1 LTISQPPGIL
11 FAPPA
16 SEADA
21 VWGCAVFMAVMV
33 FTGWTADSPV
43 PAQPVSMRTLSGDEL
58 VRIGEIHDVQN
69 HFPEALTYYE
79 QALASYR
86 AHKQRKG
93 EAIVQ
98 TKIGSIFERQGRRQE
113 AAVQLRQA
121 VGLFSKTSDSP
132 VYAEALFLL
141 GRVSLW
147 LGDRDEAASLFE
159 RAKERYRRAQNVQAL
174 GLVTLQSGL
183 LKVSDG
189 PSDEGLRELERTLEA
204 ARQRRDEEQMLT
216 SLVALG
222 DGNWILDRVEAAGAH
237 YEQALTL
244 LERRPKATTEAG
256 LRFRL
261 AAVSAAMGKE
271 EEGVFFAKRAVTLYQ
286 SLRDLSGEAATWTLL
301 ASFHHTL
308 GHGDVAEQAL
318 RRALEIYH
326 QQQLNV
332 HAIRPARP
340 PTTTSPKEFR

>member
-1 LTISQPPGIL
+1 
-11 FAPPA
+11 
-16 SEADA
+16 
-21 VWGCAVFMAVMV
+21 
-33 FTGWTADSPV
+33 
-43 PAQPVSMRTLSGDEL
+43 LSGDEL

-98 TKIGSIFERQGRRQE
+98 TKIGSVFERQGRRQE

-121 VGLFSKTSDSP
+121 VKLFSKTSDSP
-132 VYAEALFLL
+132 VYADALFLS

-159 RAKERYRRAQNVQAL
+159 RAKERYRRAHNDQAL
-174 GLVTLQSGL
+174 GLATLQSGL

-189 PSDEGLRELERTLEA
+189 PSVEGLHEIERTLDA
-204 ARQRRDEEQMLT
+204 ARRRRDEEQTLR

-222 DGNWILDRVEAAGAH
+222 DGNWILDRFQGAGSH
-237 YEQALTL
+237 YEQALAL
-244 LERRPKATTEAG
+244 LERRPQAATEAG

-261 AAVSAAMGKE
+261 AAVKAAMGKE
-271 EEGVFFAKRAVTLYQ
+271 EEGVNFAKRAVTLYQ
-286 SLRDLSGEAATWTLL
+286 SLRDVSGEAATWSLL

-308 GHGDVAEQAL
+308 GRGDDAEQAL
-318 RRALEIYH
+318 QRALEIYH
-326 QQQLNV
+326 RQPLNV
-332 HAIRPARP
+332 HAIQSAAP
-340 PTTTSPKEFR
+340 PTITSPKEFR

>member
-1 LTISQPPGIL
+1 
-11 FAPPA
+11 
-16 SEADA
+16 
-21 VWGCAVFMAVMV
+21 VWGWAVFMAVMYFSGGSSV
-33 FTGWTADSPV
+33 PPV
-43 PAQPVSMRTLSGDEL
+43 PAQSVSTRTLSGDEL

-98 TKIGSIFERQGRRQE
+98 TKIGSVFERQGRRQE

-121 VGLFSKTSDSP
+121 IGLFSKAPDSP
-132 VYAEALFLL
+132 VYADALFLS

-147 LGDRDEAASLFE
+147 LGDRNEAASLFE
-159 RAKERYRRAQNVQAL
+159 RAKERYGRAHNVQAL

-189 PSDEGLRELERTLEA
+189 PSDEGLREIERTLEA
-204 ARQRRDEEQMLT
+204 ARRRGDEEQTLT

-222 DGNWILDRVEAAGAH
+222 DGNWILDRLQAAGAH
-237 YEQALTL
+237 YEQALAL
-244 LERRPKATTEAG
+244 LERRPQASTEAQV
-256 LRFRL
+256 RFRL
-261 AAVSAAMGKE
+261 AAVTAAMGRE
-271 EEGVFFAKRAVTLYQ
+271 EEAVHFAKRAVTLYQ
-286 SLRDLSGEAATWTLL
+286 SLRDVGGEAATWSLL
-301 ASFHHTL
+301 WSFHRTL
-308 GHGDVAEQAL
+308 GQNDDAELAL

-326 QQQLNV
+326 QQQLHV
-332 HAIRPARP
+332 HAIRSSAP
-340 PTTTSPKEFR
+340 PTTTSPKESR

>member
-1 LTISQPPGIL
+1 
-11 FAPPA
+11 
-16 SEADA
+16 
-21 VWGCAVFMAVMV
+21 MAVMS
-33 FTGWTADSPV
+33 FSGWATVPPV
-43 PAQPVSMRTLSGDEL
+43 LGQPVSTRTLSGDEL

-98 TKIGSIFERQGRRQE
+98 TKIGSVFERQGRRQE

-121 VGLFSKTSDSP
+121 VKLFAKTADSP
-132 VYAEALFLL
+132 VYADALFLS

-147 LGDRDEAASLFE
+147 LGDRDDAAALFE
-159 RAKERYRRAQNVQAL
+159 RAKERYGRAHNVQAL
-174 GLVTLQSGL
+174 GLVTLQAGL

-189 PSDEGLRELERTLEA
+189 PSDEGLREIERTLEA
-204 ARQRRDEEQMLT
+204 ARQRRDEEQTLT

-222 DGNWILDRVEAAGAH
+222 DGNWILDRFQAAGAH
-237 YEQALTL
+237 YEEALAL
-244 LERRPKATTEAG
+244 LERRPQATTEAG

-261 AAVSAAMGKE
+261 AALNAAMGRE
-271 EEGVFFAKRAVTLYQ
+271 EEGVNFAKRAVTLYQ
-286 SLRDLSGEAATWTLL
+286 SLRDVSGEAATWSLL
-301 ASFHHTL
+301 ASLHHTL
-308 GHGDVAEQAL
+308 GHGEDAEQAL

-326 QQQLNV
+326 RQQLNV
-332 HAIRPARP
+332 HAIRAAMP